1 MKLGILTQ
9 YYPPEIGAPQARL
22 SQLARAFR
30 AHGHEVHILTAF
42 PNYPTGK
49 IYPGYH
55 GFARTEFYDGS
66 PVYRSWIYPTKSVGL
81 VRRLACYWSFTCSS
95 AVVGAWRLPPCDYLL
110 TESPPLFLGLT
121 GWLLAALK
129 HARWIFNV
137 ADLWPSSAVQLGVLG
152 QGIPLRIAEALE
164 RFCYRNAWLV
174 TGQSRE
180 ILEQVRARHAG
191 ARTYLLSN
199 GADPAF
205 FTEEGRG
212 PEPASRTSNP
222 GEIKI
227 VYAGLHGIAQGLD
240 IVLKAAARLQAFP
253 SLRFVLAGD
262 GPEKE
267 ALKAEAARLSLKN
280 VKFLDPQPRHSIPAL
295 LRAADIVLV
304 PLKRTID
311 GAVPSKLYE
320 AMAAGVPVVLAS
332 GGESADIVR
341 RTRCGLTAKPGD
353 ADSLCGCIQRLACDA
368 DLRAKLGSNGRKAA
382 SDQFNRDLIAAKFI
396 EFLSECQV
404 SKGQ

>member
-1 MKLGILTQ
+1 MRLAILTQ
-9 YYPPEIGAPQARL
+9 YYPPEMGAPQARL

-30 AHGHEVHILTAF
+30 AQGHEVHILTAF

-66 PVYRSWIYPTKSVGL
+66 PVHRSWIYPTKSVGL
-81 VRRLACYWSFTCSS
+81 VRRLACYSSFACSS
-95 AVVGAWRLPPCDYLL
+95 ALTGARRLPPCDYLI
-110 TESPPLFLGLT
+110 TESPPLFLGPT
-121 GWLLAALK
+121 GWLLARLK

-152 QGIPLRIAEALE
+152 QGLSLRIAEALE

-174 TGQSRE
+174 TGQSHE
-180 ILEQVRARHAG
+180 ILEQVRARHAA

-205 FTEEGRG
+205 FADEGRA
-212 PEPASRTSNP
+212 PEPAARASNS
-222 GEIKI
+222 GEITI

-240 IVLKAAARLQAFP
+240 IVLNAAARLQAFP
-253 SLRFVLAGD
+253 SLRFIFAGD

-267 ALKAEAARLSLKN
+267 ALKAQAARLSLKN
-280 VKFLDPQPRHSIPAL
+280 VKFLDPQPRRSIPAL

-304 PLKRTID
+304 PLKRTIQ

-332 GGESADIVR
+332 NGESAEIVR
-341 RTRCGLTAKPGD
+341 TARCGLTARPGD
-353 ADSLCGCIQRLACDA
+353 VDSLCACIQRLAFDA
-368 DLRAKLGSNGRKAA
+368 DLRASLGSNGRKVA
-382 SDQFNRDLIAAKFI
+382 SDQFNRDAIAARFI
-396 EFLSECQV
+396 SFLAECQA
-404 SKGQ
+404 